1 MTEAVLI
8 ILIGVI
14 IGIFISEILILIL
27 NMLDIDTHIT
37 INQFVIIGLIP
48 TVIGLISSISPATI
62 AAKKN
67 ITELLRSDY
76 T

>member
-1 MTEAVLI
+1 
-8 ILIGVI
+8 
-14 IGIFISEILILIL
+14 
-27 NMLDIDTHIT
+27 MLDIDTHIT